1 MIPDVSFYIANYR
14 KVQAP
19 RLIMKSRCDTRYTAK
34 SVVRPVA
41 LAEVRILVNKHV
53 TIEETPHQNGITHGS
68 LVTVDQNI
76 LGPKKC
82 PPNRKQIPEN

>member
-19 RLIMKSRCDTRYTAK
+19 RLIMKSRCVTRYTVK

-41 LAEVRILVNKHV
+41 LAEVRILFNKQA
-53 TIEETPHQNGITHGS
+53 TIQETPHQNGITHGS

-76 LGPKKC
+76 LGSRKC
-82 PPNRKQIPEN
+82 PPNRNQIPEN